1 MGKFTEAHENGN
13 VIIKYDLDLV
23 DEMDTTAADKL
34 GREKIPGVA
43 PIKVTEQNGKKS
55 ISAIADDYPNL
66 VAFSKKEH
74 NKADILR
81 LMDGLIK
88 SFSIGPKGIQ
98 ISYIQKEADKIFVNP
113 ETLEVICIAIPVKGQ
128 VIAVK
133 EIAEFFRNVLAMQ
146 KFSLDDKDNYVA
158 RIFNE
163 INGYDFSLNNFG
175 SFIKDMMN
183 QAGVREFTPGAPAVS
198 APNPGRVNR
207 MEIMRNRAQNQ
218 AMQFN
223 QGYPMPQ
230 GQPFGQPGPQGQPLP
245 NGQPIPQGQFGQ
257 PGPQGQPVPNGQP
270 IPQGQFGQPRPQG
283 QPVPNG
289 QPIPQGQFGQ
299 PRPQGQPFGQPGPQG
314 QQVPNGQPIPQG
326 QFGQPRPHGQPAPN
340 GQPVG
345 QQAQPVPNGQPNA
358 PKAPEMPKPPVNGPQ
373 APTAQPNDKP
383 NVNAPEKPEASKD
396 KEEGAKPP
404 VNGPQIPGQAPQAP
418 NMPKPPVNG
427 PQIPG
432 QMPQAPNMPKPPVNG
447 PQIPGQK
454 PQAPNMPK
462 PPVNGPQIPGQAPQA
477 PNMPKPPVNGPQIPG
492 QAPQAPNM
500 PKPPVNGPQIPGQA
514 PQAPNMPKPPVNGP
528 QIPGQAPQAA
538 APKAPLTGKDL
549 DDLFGNLEES
559 AKPEVKPEVK
569 PETKPE
575 AKPEEKPKGQ
585 FDDIMS
591 EMNSLGFMEE
601 GEKIDKIPMNML
613 SKKQQTDILRSRE
626 QAAQNGPQNFG
637 QPQQFVPQGQYGQP
651 YPPQGRPQGQPFAPF
666 GQQRPQGQ
674 PMPNGQPFGQQR
686 PQGQPMPNGQPFG
699 QPFGQPGPQ
708 GQPQSQPAPKPQDP
722 NFPQTLVDV
731 AEKVEA
737 EKRARREA
745 AIAEAA
751 RKVASEGGS
760 AEVQETVTSLVQDNS
775 ITGGSK
781 AVPRFVRTRTGENI
795 YVTKPEFI
803 IGKSKLHAD
812 YAIENNT
819 AVSREHCIIKR
830 ESNGANY
837 IVDNKSTN
845 GTYVNGTK
853 LEALKPQLLTDGTK
867 VRLGDEE
874 FIFRLRSGE

>member
-230 GQPFGQPGPQGQPLP
+230 GQPFGQPGPQGQP
-245 NGQPIPQGQFGQ
+245 
-257 PGPQGQPVPNGQP
+257 VPNGQP
-270 IPQGQFGQPRPQG
+270 IPQGQFGQPRPQ
-283 QPVPNG
+283 
-289 QPIPQGQFGQ
+289 
-299 PRPQGQPFGQPGPQG
+299 
-314 QQVPNGQPIPQG
+314 
-326 QFGQPRPHGQPAPN
+326 GQPAPN

-404 VNGPQIPGQAPQAP
+404 VNGPQIPGQTPQA
-418 NMPKPPVNG
+418 
-427 PQIPG
+427 
-432 QMPQAPNMPKPPVNG
+432 A
-447 PQIPGQK
+447 
-454 PQAPNMPK
+454 
-462 PPVNGPQIPGQAPQA
+462 
-477 PNMPKPPVNGPQIPG
+477 
-492 QAPQAPNM
+492 
-500 PKPPVNGPQIPGQA
+500 
-514 PQAPNMPKPPVNGP
+514 NMPKPPVNGP

-559 AKPEVKPEVK
+559 AKPEVKPEETT
-569 PETKPE
+569 ETKAGE

-613 SKKQQTDILRSRE
+613 SKKQQTDILRRRE

-674 PMPNGQPFGQQR
+674 PMPNGQPFGQPLGQQR
-686 PQGQPMPNGQPFG
+686 PQGQPMPNG

-751 RKVASEGGS
+751 KKVASEGGS

-781 AVPRFVRTRTGENI
+781 AVPRFVRTKTGENI

>member
-230 GQPFGQPGPQGQPLP
+230 GQPFGQPGPQGQP
-245 NGQPIPQGQFGQ
+245 
-257 PGPQGQPVPNGQP
+257 VPNGQP
-270 IPQGQFGQPRPQG
+270 IPQGQFGQPRPQ
-283 QPVPNG
+283 
-289 QPIPQGQFGQ
+289 
-299 PRPQGQPFGQPGPQG
+299 
-314 QQVPNGQPIPQG
+314 
-326 QFGQPRPHGQPAPN
+326 GQPAPN

-447 PQIPGQK
+447 PQIPGQAPQAPNMPK
-454 PQAPNMPK
+454 PPVSGPQIPGQMPQAPNMPK
-462 PPVNGPQIPGQAPQA
+462 PPVNGPQIPGQMPQA

-492 QAPQAPNM
+492 R
-500 PKPPVNGPQIPGQA
+500 
-514 PQAPNMPKPPVNGP
+514 
-528 QIPGQAPQAA
+528 APQAA

-559 AKPEVKPEVK
+559 AKPEVKPEETT
-569 PETKPE
+569 ETKAGE

-613 SKKQQTDILRSRE
+613 SKKQQTDILRRRE

-651 YPPQGRPQGQPFAPF
+651 YPPQGRPQGQPFA
-666 GQQRPQGQ
+666 
-674 PMPNGQPFGQQR
+674 PFGQQR

-751 RKVASEGGS
+751 KKVASEGGS

-781 AVPRFVRTRTGENI
+781 AVPRFVRTKTGENI

-845 GTYVNGTK
+845 GTYANGTK

>member
-218 AMQFN
+218 AVQFN

-230 GQPFGQPGPQGQPLP
+230 GQPFGQPGPQDQPVP
-245 NGQPIPQGQFGQ
+245 NGQPRPQGQFGQ
-257 PGPQGQPVPNGQP
+257 PRPQGQPFGQPGLQGQPVPNGQP
-270 IPQGQFGQPRPQG
+270 IPQGQFGQPRPQGQPFGQPGPQG

-326 QFGQPRPHGQPAPN
+326 QPFGQPRPQGQPAPN

-345 QQAQPVPNGQPNA
+345 QQAQPVPNGHPNA

-447 PQIPGQK
+447 PQIPGQM
-454 PQAPNMPK
+454 PQA
-462 PPVNGPQIPGQAPQA
+462 A
-477 PNMPKPPVNGPQIPG
+477 
-492 QAPQAPNM
+492 
-500 PKPPVNGPQIPGQA
+500 
-514 PQAPNMPKPPVNGP
+514 NMPKPPVNGP

-569 PETKPE
+569 PETKPEVKPEAKPEVKPEETTETKAGE

-651 YPPQGRPQGQPFAPF
+651 YPPQGRPQGQTFA
-666 GQQRPQGQ
+666 
-674 PMPNGQPFGQQR
+674 PFGQQR

-781 AVPRFVRTRTGENI
+781 AVPRFVRTKTGENI

>member
-163 INGYDFSLNNFG
+163 INGYDFSLNNFS

-230 GQPFGQPGPQGQPLP
+230 GQPFGQPGPQGQ
-245 NGQPIPQGQFGQ
+245 Q
-257 PGPQGQPVPNGQP
+257 
-270 IPQGQFGQPRPQG
+270 
-283 QPVPNG
+283 VPNG

-314 QQVPNGQPIPQG
+314 QPVPNGQPMPQG
-326 QFGQPRPHGQPAPN
+326 QFGQPRPQGQPAPN

-404 VNGPQIPGQAPQAP
+404 VNGPQILGQMPQAPNMPKPLVNGPQIPGQAPQTPNMPKPPVNGPQIPGQAPQAP

-447 PQIPGQK
+447 PQIPGQAL
-454 PQAPNMPK
+454 QAPNMPK
-462 PPVNGPQIPGQAPQA
+462 PPVNGPQIPGQ
-477 PNMPKPPVNGPQIPG
+477 I
-492 QAPQAPNM
+492 
-500 PKPPVNGPQIPGQA
+500 

-569 PETKPE
+569 PETKPEVKPEAKPEVKPEETTETKAGE

-674 PMPNGQPFGQQR
+674 PMPNGQPFGQ
-686 PQGQPMPNGQPFG
+686 
-699 QPFGQPGPQ
+699 PFGQPGPQ

-781 AVPRFVRTRTGENI
+781 AVPRFVRTKTGENI

>member
-230 GQPFGQPGPQGQPLP
+230 GQPFGQPGPQGQPVP
-245 NGQPIPQGQFGQ
+245 NGQPIPQGQFGQPRPQGQPFGQPGPQGQPFGQPGPQGQPFGQ

-289 QPIPQGQFGQ
+289 QPGPQGQPVPNGQPVPQGQFGQ
-299 PRPQGQPFGQPGPQG
+299 PRPQ
-314 QQVPNGQPIPQG
+314 
-326 QFGQPRPHGQPAPN
+326 GQPAPN

-404 VNGPQIPGQAPQAP
+404 VNGPQIPGQTPQA
-418 NMPKPPVNG
+418 
-427 PQIPG
+427 
-432 QMPQAPNMPKPPVNG
+432 A
-447 PQIPGQK
+447 
-454 PQAPNMPK
+454 
-462 PPVNGPQIPGQAPQA
+462 
-477 PNMPKPPVNGPQIPG
+477 
-492 QAPQAPNM
+492 
-500 PKPPVNGPQIPGQA
+500 
-514 PQAPNMPKPPVNGP
+514 NMPKPPVNGP

-559 AKPEVKPEVK
+559 AKPEVKPEETT
-569 PETKPE
+569 ETKAGE

-613 SKKQQTDILRSRE
+613 SKKQQTDILRRRE

-651 YPPQGRPQGQPFAPF
+651 YPPQGRPQGQPFA
-666 GQQRPQGQ
+666 
-674 PMPNGQPFGQQR
+674 PFGQQR

-751 RKVASEGGS
+751 KKVASEGGS

-781 AVPRFVRTRTGENI
+781 AVPRFVRTKTGENI

>member
-218 AMQFN
+218 AVQFN

-230 GQPFGQPGPQGQPLP
+230 GQPFGQPGPQDQPVP
-245 NGQPIPQGQFGQ
+245 NGQPRPQGQFGQ
-257 PGPQGQPVPNGQP
+257 PRPQGQPFGQPGLQGQPVPNGQP
-270 IPQGQFGQPRPQG
+270 IPQGQFGQPRPQGQPFGQPGPQG

-326 QFGQPRPHGQPAPN
+326 QPFGQPRPQGQPAPN

-345 QQAQPVPNGQPNA
+345 QQAQPVPNGHPNA

-447 PQIPGQK
+447 PQIPGQ
-454 PQAPNMPK
+454 M
-462 PPVNGPQIPGQAPQA
+462 
-477 PNMPKPPVNGPQIPG
+477 
-492 QAPQAPNM
+492 
-500 PKPPVNGPQIPGQA
+500 

-569 PETKPE
+569 PETKPEVKPEAKPEVKPEETTETKAGE

-651 YPPQGRPQGQPFAPF
+651 YPPQGRPQGQTFA
-666 GQQRPQGQ
+666 
-674 PMPNGQPFGQQR
+674 PFGQQR

-781 AVPRFVRTRTGENI
+781 AVPRFVRTKTGENI